1 MTFKQIIKQVATG
14 AVTLG
19 AGFGTMGILTEL
31 IDSGMDDFTPM
42 FMLLIVT
49 SGLSFFSGKYF
60 LKQRKDVKRLEVES
74 LEKEVLRLTVLNDGR
89 LNVTEAVLE
98 LNISVDKAK
107 NALDHLVEQGVLQTG
122 ISDEG
127 GISYELV
134 DFLGQD
140 KIEKSNSSFL
150 D

>member
-107 NALDHLVEQGVLQTG
+107 NALDHLAEQGVLQTG

-140 KIEKSNSSFL
+140 KIEKSNDSFL

>member
-107 NALDHLVEQGVLQTG
+107 NALDHLAEQGVLQTG